1 MKKRMICLAVVLLAA
16 LLLLFWKKGELRRF
30 LDGQTA
36 TVTPE
41 STPTPPEIGPI
52 IYKNV
57 WLVDSARDS
66 ITFFYEGSMQ
76 CLMTKG
82 TVQEDLGEL
91 VADVTVERG
100 KITALVL
107 KPDKVTAKVLR
118 ADQNGLELEGYGE
131 LPFAADWKLYRLYDG
146 LSEEPS
152 EKLLVGSD
160 GNEFILE
167 NGMVCAALLKEAPD
181 MESIRVLIGTDGFTG
196 FYHQE
201 VRVTADMAFL
211 VSDGETEIKYDA
223 GEVCTITGKD
233 AGRKI
238 IVPEQADGRLTL
250 LSSRRAGGVPSYR
263 GSLEVDCRKE
273 GLLVVNELS
282 VEEYLYAVLP
292 SEMPSDFGKEALKAQ
307 AICARSYAYT
317 ELLANRY
324 AEYGAHVDDSV
335 SCQVYN
341 NIPENEASVLAV
353 KETHGQVLLYD
364 GQVAQCYYF
373 STSCGHTTSAADVW
387 ENAEAKPYLCGKLH
401 TADEPG
407 EEKKSE
413 RIEKAQATDAYVA
426 AFLAGKGE
434 STYDS
439 ESPWYRWEVF
449 LPLGM
454 LEKTMLSALQNRYKA
469 VPQQILT
476 YDADSGQF
484 VSAPVTELGEL
495 QQIQVY
501 ERGVGG
507 IATKLLVVGSRNV
520 FLVKNEYNIRTM
532 LAPSEVCIYRRNGET
547 AEGAAL
553 LPSAFISLQR
563 GTYQGETG
571 YLVTGG
577 GYGHGVGMSQCG
589 ANAMAGCGYTCEDI
603 IEEYY
608 PGTVIGFIYGDV

>member
-1 MKKRMICLAVVLLAA
+1 MKKRMMCLAVVLLAA

-30 LDGQTA
+30 PGEQTA

-41 STPTPPEIGPI
+41 PTPTPPETGPI
-52 IYKNV
+52 LYKNV

-66 ITFFYEGSMQ
+66 ITFFYEGRMQ

-82 TVQEDLGEL
+82 TVQENLEEL
-91 VADVTVERG
+91 VADVTVEHG

-131 LPFAADWKLYRLYDG
+131 LPFASDWKLYRLYDG
-146 LSEEPS
+146 LAEEPS

-181 MESIRVLIGTDGFTG
+181 MENIRVLIGTDGFTG

-211 VSDGETEIKYDA
+211 VSDGEAEIKYDA

-273 GLLVVNELS
+273 GLLVINELS

-341 NIPENEASVLAV
+341 NIPESEASVLAV

-373 STSCGHTTSAADVW
+373 STSCGHTASAADVW

-401 TADEPG
+401 IAAEPG

-426 AFLAGKGE
+426 AFLTGKGE
-434 STYDS
+434 NTYDS

-454 LEKTMLSALQNRYKA
+454 LEKTMLSALQTRYKA
-469 VPQQILT
+469 VPEQILT
-476 YDADSGQF
+476 YDAVSGQF
-484 VSAPVTELGEL
+484 VSTPVTELGEL
-495 QQIQVY
+495 LRIQVY
-501 ERGVGG
+501 ERGAGG

-589 ANAMAGCGYTCEDI
+589 ANAMADCGYTCEEI